1 MTEKNSINEATNTD
15 ANEPAED
22 LDRSVMIPDPPSNF
36 SVDNSLSEELLKLS
50 FDDRIAIQEEIH
62 GVRCLATEETPQLIE
77 DKLVE
82 FDKQLIAVKL
92 ELQQKEQKSNGGQH
106 ENKSFSSRKQT
117 NVLRNVKSIS
127 EIRRQQQ
134 QQPNGGRGDDCYL
147 NDPQTRLRFLRCEMF
162 DVPKAI
168 KRLVE
173 FLELTTELYG
183 DYVAERPIR
192 ISDFSN
198 RKEEVALQNSR
209 NQYLP
214 FRDRSGKRIFVGVGY
229 CDLNLDFDLRYKIM
243 MYLHWVASED
253 IETQQKGI
261 VIMAWPSDEK
271 DEETGDLKW
280 EKSIRPQLN
289 QRVRYLQKK
298 LSNAMPVRVTS
309 YMAYF
314 ADTPFWRALSAL
326 YYIGMD
332 PKSRNL
338 YKVHF
343 GESTELRYQLSSYG
357 IPEQLLPLSNTGTV
371 KTSNHSRWIN
381 ALRSKADREMRRRNS
396 HSDSSDN
403 DTTTAGA
410 EAEVEIVDCPGSPD
424 VIFRK
429 GPTYKNNPGNMYFRE
444 LIEQTHDQHLKASRK
459 EKCKITWQIVR
470 AIEEQK
476 GRFLDWCQNRE
487 MWIVATDREKIRTKV
502 AACYKQ
508 YNRTALAFQKQQQL
522 QQKSSKT
529 DLFKRKQQS
538 IIQQQQQQQLLQN
551 ISDQHLLTASY
562 HTTNSGA
569 TNTSLR
575 DYYDAQHLF
584 PSTKRQKTFYMFCH
598 RGYSSSSSNESM
610 DTS

>member
-1 MTEKNSINEATNTD
+1 MSTENNSIDEATNTD
-15 ANEPAED
+15 ANETAED
-22 LDRSVMIPDPPSNF
+22 HDRNVIIPDPPSHF
-36 SVDNSLSEELLKLS
+36 SVDDSLSAELLKLS

-62 GVRCLATEETPQLIE
+62 GVRCLALEETPQLIE

-92 ELQQKEQKSNGGQH
+92 ELQQKEQNSNGGQH
-106 ENKSFSSRKQT
+106 ENKSFSSSRKQT

-127 EIRRQQQ
+127 EILRQQQ

-147 NDPQTRLRFLRCEMF
+147 NDPQTRLRFLRCDTF
-162 DVPKAI
+162 DVPKAV
-168 KRLVE
+168 KRFVE
-173 FLELTTELYG
+173 FLELTTDLFG

-214 FRDRSGKRIFVGVGY
+214 FRDRSGKRVMVGVGY
-229 CDLNLDFDLRYKIM
+229 CDFHLDFDLRCKIM
-243 MYLHWVASED
+243 TYLHWVASED
-253 IETQQKGI
+253 VETQQKGVV
-261 VIMAWPSDEK
+261 VIGWPTDEK

-280 EKSIRPQLN
+280 EKSIRPRLN
-289 QRVRYLQKK
+289 QRFRYLQRK
-298 LSNAMPVRVTS
+298 LSDARPVRVTS

-314 ADTPFWRALSAL
+314 ADTPFWRAVSAL

-332 PKSRNL
+332 SQKRNL
-338 YKVHF
+338 YTVHY

-381 ALRSKADREMRRRNS
+381 ALRSKANREMQKRNS
-396 HSDSSDN
+396 QSDSSDN
-403 DTTTAGA
+403 DTTTARA
-410 EAEVEIVDCPGSPD
+410 EAEVEIVDCPRSPD

-429 GPTYKNNPGNMYFRE
+429 GSTYKTNPGNMYFRE
-444 LIEQTHDQHLKASRK
+444 LIEQTQDQHLKASRK

-470 AIEEQK
+470 AIEAQK

-502 AACYKQ
+502 AACCKQ

-522 QQKSSKT
+522 QRKSSKT
-529 DLFKRKQQS
+529 DPFKRKQQS
-538 IIQQQQQQQLLQN
+538 TIQQQQQQLLQN
-551 ISDQHLLTASY
+551 LSAQHLQTASY
-562 HTTNSGA
+562 HTTNYGA
-569 TNTSLR
+569 TNTNLR
-575 DYYDAQHLF
+575 DYYDAQHLLS
-584 PSTKRQKTFYMFCH
+584 STKRQKIYS
-598 RGYSSSSSNESM
+598 RGLNECCRVR
-610 DTS
+610 TSRETS